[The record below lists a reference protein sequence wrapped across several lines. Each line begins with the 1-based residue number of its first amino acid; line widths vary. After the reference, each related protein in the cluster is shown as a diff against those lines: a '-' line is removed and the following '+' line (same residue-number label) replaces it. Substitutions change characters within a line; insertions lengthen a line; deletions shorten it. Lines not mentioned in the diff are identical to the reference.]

1 MDHETDG
8 QAAADAL
15 VANHARLVEAEA
27 AELALAAHW
36 ADLHDEHTLSAGA
49 GAGSGSGRVLP
60 GTERARRFGGAGT
73 PLVAEFAAAELGCL
87 LGRSPGA
94 AATLVA
100 DAVDVRHRL
109 PRWWSAVAAGTAR
122 VWQARHVAA
131 RTRSVGLSLEQARWV
146 DAQTVPY
153 VGSLPWSR
161 LLDLLEAKIVE
172 VDPEA
177 AQARADAAALERFVA
192 TGQCNEYGLKTVV
205 AKAAAG
211 DAVFFVAMCD
221 RVAQILL
228 LQGDTDPVGARRS
241 KALGILANPA
251 RALALLTRFQTTP
264 DGTGPLVEP
273 VETTPDAD
281 ADADAPIRWSSP
293 SRPLPTPTGPSWS
306 TRRDHSR
313 RRHHPDTPLTPG
325 DLHPA
330 DDDSDD
336 DPQAACPTCGE
347 TQSPLGDPAVF
358 VRALATIDPGRL
370 LPAATLYVHVSR
382 ESFDA
387 ARSGKAQGVA
397 RVEGIGPVTI
407 DQAREFLAHTQVS
420 VKPVIDLAAD
430 HPVDGYEV
438 PARTRELVHLRTP
451 AEVFPWSGNLSRAKD
466 LDHTVPYLA
475 PDRGGPPGQTRVGNL
490 GPLSR
495 HGHRVKTHGRGW
507 RHHQPVP
514 GVFLWR
520 TPHGYWYRTDHAGT
534 HPLGTN
540 PTDADLAGSPA
551 LPSPAEAHLANLVRA
566 R

>member
-36 ADLHDEHTLSAGA
+36 ADLHDEHTLSAGAGA

-251 RALALLTRFQTTP
+251 RALALLARFQTTP

-281 ADADAPIRWSSP
+281 TDADGTGPLVEPVETTPDADTDTTQDTRSP
-293 SRPLPTPTGPSWS
+293 RSPRGTCTRPTTTPT
-306 TRRDHSR
+306 TIR
-313 RRHHPDTPLTPG
+313 RRLPDCG
-325 DLHPA
+325 QAPA
-330 DDDSDD
+330 
-336 DPQAACPTCGE
+336 PA
-347 TQSPLGDPAVF
+347 GDPAVF
-358 VRALATIDPGRL
+358 VRALATIDPRRL

-397 RVEGIGPVTI
+397 RVEGVGPVTI

-438 PARTRELVHLRTP
+438 PDRTRELVHLRTP

-551 LPSPAEAHLANLVRA
+551 LPSPAEAHLAALIGA
-566 R
+566 RSGR